1 MDRLVNWFWNLLE
14 SVLLIC
20 IRLLEKIIRRQIPE
34 KTRQILLQFVKFGV
48 VGVSNSLVNYVSYVT
63 SLLLFRRIR
72 WYECVYHRPGFC

>member
-48 VGVSNSLVNYVSYVT
+48 VGVSNSMVN
-63 SLLLFRRIR
+63 
-72 WYECVYHRPGFC
+72 